1 MTLDKHV
8 AAIIERISEMKN
20 YEQVEAAISQ
30 WADVTIDSE
39 FPHYNRI
46 KALEEKLEDLSPLS
60 VNSTQ
65 WSCLRYALVCLRT
78 VAKEEPV
85 L

>member
-1 MTLDKHV
+1 MPLNNHV
-8 AAIIERISEMKN
+8 SAILKKISEMKN
-20 YEQVEAAISQ
+20 YQEVEAVIAQLVDPAIK
-30 WADVTIDSE
+30 SE
-39 FPHYNRI
+39 FPQDVRI

-65 WSCLRYALVCLRT
+65 WSCLRYALICLREMT
-78 VAKEEPV
+78 KEEPA

>member
-1 MTLDKHV
+1 MPLNNHV
-8 AAIIERISEMKN
+8 SAILQKISEMKN
-20 YEQVEAAISQ
+20 YQEVEVAINQ
-30 WADVTIDSE
+30 LLDPAIQSE
-39 FPHYNRI
+39 FPHYERI

-65 WSCLRYALVCLRT
+65 WSCLRYALICLREMT
-78 VAKEEPV
+78 KEEPV